1 MVLYA
6 LNEWLQD
13 LKKNQLPSI
22 LGGVGPMYSLVQLG
36 RVEDLSPN
44 HITFKGNG
52 VFWSNRFGCLC
63 FFCCSHKLFKMD
75 IFLFSVQGIR
85 DLFWLPVEQYRKDGR
100 IVRGLQRG
108 AHSFTTST
116 AMAALELTNR
126 LVQTVQVEFIC
137 NVLFRAHEAETY
149 RSHGRRFR
157 V

>member
-1 MVLYA
+1 MVLYT

-75 IFLFSVQGIR
+75 IFYFQFKELGICSG
-85 DLFWLPVEQYRKDGR
+85 YR
-100 IVRGLQRG
+100 LN
-108 AHSFTTST
+108 ST
-116 AMAALELTNR
+116 EKMAE
-126 LVQTVQVEFIC
+126 
-137 NVLFRAHEAETY
+137 
-149 RSHGRRFR
+149 
-157 V
+157 

>member
-1 MVLYA
+1 MYFGPITLDVCVSFAVLI
-6 LNEWLQD
+6 NS
-13 LKKNQLPSI
+13 LKW
-22 LGGVGPMYSLVQLG
+22 
-36 RVEDLSPN
+36 
-44 HITFKGNG
+44 TF
-52 VFWSNRFGCLC
+52 F
-63 FFCCSHKLFKMD
+63 
-75 IFLFSVQGIR
+75 ISVQGIR

-149 RSHGRRFR
+149 RSHGSRFR